1 MDAATAGGRFIAGRF
16 SVAGR
21 RLLSTNKVSFVDA
34 ERKLFLYVHTEG
46 AWCGQKVRGGHIS
59 VGFRS
64 RPQLFRCSGH
74 NLRPQRAH
82 FGAGGHI
89 SVGFCSRPLLFRCLG
104 HDLLPQRA
112 HWDAGGHISM
122 RFCAREA
129 ESVRED
135 ETYFYSIIIILYVR
149 RILLGVPEYIL
160 LRHHRVFGRDNI
172 YI

>member
-1 MDAATAGGRFIAGRF
+1 MDAATVGGRSVAGRF

-46 AWCGQKVRGGHIS
+46 ARCGRKVRGGHIS
-59 VGFRS
+59 VDFYAQLLLSRCLGHDFPCFR
-64 RPQLFRCSGH
+64 
-74 NLRPQRAH
+74 
-82 FGAGGHI
+82 
-89 SVGFCSRPLLFRCLG
+89 SRPLLFRCSG

-112 HWDAGGHISM
+112 HFGAGGHISM

-135 ETYFYSIIIILYVR
+135 ETYFYSIIILYVR

>member
-1 MDAATAGGRFIAGRF
+1 MDAATVGGRSVAGRF

-46 AWCGQKVRGGHIS
+46 ARCGRKVRGGHIS
-59 VGFRS
+59 VDFYAQLLLS
-64 RPQLFRCSGH
+64 RCLGH
-74 NLRPQRAH
+74 DLLPQRAH

-89 SVGFCSRPLLFRCLG
+89 SIGFCSRPLLFRCSG

-112 HWDAGGHISM
+112 HFGAGGHISM

-135 ETYFYSIIIILYVR
+135 ETYFYSIIILYGR

-160 LRHHRVFGRDNI
+160 LRLHRVFGRDNI